1 MFTHPDLL
9 IDMARQHT
17 AELIDEANKQRLATR
32 IWRGKHRRPPD
43 NRDAGAPGRG
53 PDRRPDRVPPRR
65 TDQLIKNENPVGPAG
80 RLEPWEKPEELAAG
94 RAR

>member
-17 AELIDEANKQRLATR
+17 AELIDEANKQRLAAR
-32 IWRGKHRRPPD
+32 IVRGKHRRPPD
-43 NRDAGAPGRG
+43 NRDAGTRAETRTVARIES
-53 PDRRPDRVPPRR
+53 RRDG
-65 TDQLIKNENPVGPAG
+65 DQLIKDENSVGPAG

>member
-17 AELIDEANKQRLATR
+17 AELIEEANKQRLATR
-32 IWRGKHRRPPD
+32 IWRGKHRRPPEH
-43 NRDAGAPGRG
+43 RDTGARAEARTVTRIES
-53 PDRRPDRVPPRR
+53 RRNP
-65 TDQLIKNENPVGPAG
+65 DQLIKNENSVGPAG
-80 RLEPWEKPEELAAG
+80 RLDSWEKPEELAAG

>member
-17 AELIDEANKQRLATR
+17 AELIDEANKQRLAAR
-32 IWRGKHRRPPD
+32 IVARQAPSAAGQPRR
-43 NRDAGAPGRG
+43 RHPGRD
-53 PDRRPDRVPPRR
+53 PDRRPDQVPPERR
-65 TDQLIKNENPVGPAG
+65 PVDQGRKSVGPAG

-94 RAR
+94 QAR